1 MHCHSAYGRLEHK
14 FWDSIFSFLY
24 VGSEEW
30 IQVIVVGGERFYL
43 LGHLTSQESELCEK
57 WLLLGQQ
64 KDKMGVKFLIPCC
77 LSRGVPEK
85 EEVPQDPS

>member
-1 MHCHSAYGRLEHK
+1 MWRLGHK

-43 LGHLTSQESELCEK
+43 LGPLTSQESELCEK
-57 WLLLGQQ
+57 WLLLGIVQQ
-64 KDKMGVKFLIPCC
+64 KDKMGVKFLTPCC
-77 LSRGVPEK
+77 LSCGAPEK
-85 EEVPQDPS
+85 EGVLQDPP